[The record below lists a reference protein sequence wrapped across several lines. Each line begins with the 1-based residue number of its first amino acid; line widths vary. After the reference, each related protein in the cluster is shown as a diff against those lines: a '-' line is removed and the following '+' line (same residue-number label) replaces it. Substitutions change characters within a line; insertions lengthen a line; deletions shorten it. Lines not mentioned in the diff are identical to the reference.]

1 MLDDI
6 EEYLEEKYKI
16 KFIIKRSMGRDF
28 IISFKLNELIIE
40 TTFVYDNNCTFD
52 SNMQRLEEQIDRK
65 IILDVKKVK

>member
-6 EEYLEEKYKI
+6 EEYLEDNYKI
-16 KFIIKRSMGRDF
+16 KFSIKRSMARDF
-28 IISFKLNELIIE
+28 IISFKINENLIK

>member
-6 EEYLEEKYKI
+6 EEYLEDNYKI
-16 KFIIKRSMGRDF
+16 KFNIKRSMARDF
-28 IISFKLNELIIE
+28 IISFKLNEHIIE